1 MLTMETSRWLN
12 KITSSHCMLHE
23 KSSGIN
29 PNFLKL
35 DSKSRPKY
43 YLLGYGNPFLALF
56 LVFNAF
62 LDHQKLNN
70 SSFGVLRMMTLSS
83 EKAFM
88 LTLITDEEQQIK
100 SLLCRSEVP
109 LNEVEHHYDFEQH
122 YRRVIIVDKYIVL
135 LSPRKIQF
143 QTEQGVK

>member
-1 MLTMETSRWLN
+1 METSRWLN

-35 DSKSRPKY
+35 DAKSRPKY
-43 YLLGYGNPFLALF
+43 YLLGYGNYHRQLF
-56 LVFNAF
+56 FDIFNPF
-62 LDHQKLNN
+62 LDHQKFND

-88 LTLITDEEQQIK
+88 LTLLTNEEQQIK

-109 LNEVEHHYDFEQH
+109 LNEVEHHCYFEQH
-122 YRRVIIVDKYIVL
+122 YRRVIIVDKYVVL

-143 QTEQGVK
+143 QTDQGVK

>member
-1 MLTMETSRWLN
+1 MAQQDHFFTLYATREVVWYKSQLSEARLEIPPQILPTRIWLVRVLFSDLT
-12 KITSSHCMLHE
+12 
-23 KSSGIN
+23 
-29 PNFLKL
+29 
-35 DSKSRPKY
+35 SK
-43 YLLGYGNPFLALF
+43 N
-56 LVFNAF
+56 
-62 LDHQKLNN
+62 LDHQKVND

-88 LTLITDEEQQIK
+88 LTLLTNEEQQIK

-109 LNEVEHHYDFEQH
+109 LNEVEHHCYFEQH

-143 QTEQGVK
+143 QTDQGVK

>member
-1 MLTMETSRWLN
+1 MSLHQDKHQFQKISDFLLVADNIKALVTVLTMETSRWLN

-43 YLLGYGNPFLALF
+43 YLLGY
-56 LVFNAF
+56 
-62 LDHQKLNN
+62 DHQKIND

-88 LTLITDEEQQIK
+88 LTLLTNEEQQIK

-109 LNEVEHHYDFEQH
+109 LNEVEHHCYFEQH
-122 YRRVIIVDKYIVL
+122 
-135 LSPRKIQF
+135 
-143 QTEQGVK
+143 